1 MERTG
6 TGIVDIVIPVYNEQA
21 ALPATVSRLHAFL
34 QQGFPW
40 EARIIIADNAS
51 SDGTLAVARALA
63 HRFPG
68 VSVLHLDEKGRG
80 RALKRA
86 WMSST
91 ADVCAYMDVD
101 LSTDL
106 SALSPLIAP
115 LMSGHSSLAIG
126 SRLGRGA
133 HIVRGPRRDIISRC
147 YNLLLR
153 VALGVRFSDAQ
164 CGFKAIRTDAARV
177 LLPHVHDDDWFF
189 DTELLVLT
197 ERCGLRI
204 AEVPVD
210 WVDDPDSRVDVR
222 ATALEDLRGMW
233 RIQRAHSRDAESLAT
248 LRAAVLGGDMP
259 VPQPPLAVQVG
270 RFAAIGVLSTLAYA
284 ILYLA
289 LRLALAPQVANF
301 GALLLTAVVNTAANR
316 RYTFAVRG
324 RRRLARH
331 HLEGMLVFG
340 LGWAITASSLG
351 ALHLWAPQAGSIWEL
366 IVLTAANL
374 AATLLRFVLFKTW
387 VFRRRDPAPVPGPAS
402 DPHPDRQPAHTFSS
416 ELKSGR
422 N

>member
-1 MERTG
+1 
-6 TGIVDIVIPVYNEQA
+6 
-21 ALPATVSRLHAFL
+21 
-34 QQGFPW
+34 
-40 EARIIIADNAS
+40 
-51 SDGTLAVARALA
+51 
-63 HRFPG
+63 
-68 VSVLHLDEKGRG
+68 
-80 RALKRA
+80 
-86 WMSST
+86 
-91 ADVCAYMDVD
+91 
-101 LSTDL
+101 
-106 SALSPLIAP
+106 
-115 LMSGHSSLAIG
+115 
-126 SRLGRGA
+126 
-133 HIVRGPRRDIISRC
+133 
-147 YNLLLR
+147 
-153 VALGVRFSDAQ
+153 
-164 CGFKAIRTDAARV
+164 
-177 LLPHVHDDDWFF
+177 
-189 DTELLVLT
+189 
-197 ERCGLRI
+197 
-204 AEVPVD
+204 
-210 WVDDPDSRVDVR
+210 VDVR

-387 VFRRRDPAPVPGPAS
+387 VFRRRDPGPAPGPAS